1 MAHAEELVA
10 RILSGEKE
18 LFEEIVKQYQG
29 LLYSIAYSILRDE
42 MEAENVAQEA
52 FIHAYLSLDRYE
64 GRGFKTWICRIA
76 TNKAID
82 VKRKWTRRLQHTTEF
97 PESGNE
103 PSGGE
108 FEEDVELHDEYQKLL
123 AVIDSLPERYARVV
137 RLRHM
142 EGCSVAQIADMT
154 GQAQKTVESQLYR
167 AKQMI
172 KRKWGENCDEAL
184 RQGAMAAIHR

>member
-82 VKRKWTRRLQHTTEF
+82 VKRKWTRHLQHTTEF

-123 AVIDSLPERYARVV
+123 TVIDSLPERYARVV

-142 EGCSVAQIADMT
+142 EGRSVAQIADMT